1 MTETER
7 TALLQAC
14 AFASVFIGDVEHEI
28 FAAKTGPT
36 PASTASRKRSA
47 KQLQAALR
55 IIEEE

>member
-14 AFASVFIGDVEHEI
+14 AFASVFMQSADAELRG
-28 FAAKTGPT
+28 
-36 PASTASRKRSA
+36 ASPQRRIEAA

-55 IIEEE
+55 ILEED